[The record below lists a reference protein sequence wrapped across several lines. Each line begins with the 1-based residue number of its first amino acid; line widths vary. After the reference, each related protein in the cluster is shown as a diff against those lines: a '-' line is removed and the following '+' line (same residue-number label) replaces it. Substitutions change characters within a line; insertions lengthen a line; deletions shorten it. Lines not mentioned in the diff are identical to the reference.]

1 MLAHEGEIIGGRYR
15 IAERLGDGG
24 FSEVHRGVDEVLDRE
39 VAIKL
44 MSFKTVAP
52 PGVNQSQM
60 SKDVTERFLKEARMV
75 ARLKDP
81 ATITLFDF
89 GSRPNGM
96 LYMVL
101 ELIDGSTLRTILNA
115 QGKLNVFSAVRI
127 LTQIL
132 ESLREAHMHG
142 VLHRDIKPENIM
154 VFSHMNDPWCV
165 RVVDFGIAKAMEE
178 NASAMTAAGIL
189 TGTLRYVPP
198 ERMNQQPISEAS
210 DLYSLGCVM
219 HFVLTGEEVYRD
231 AKAAMQIIMAQRNS
245 PSIRLPDDLDIPDAL
260 REVVHK
266 LLDKNLEHRY
276 SSAQQVLDDLA
287 LLSVELQVAKHGL
300 GMEDLHAAGAAT
312 QAIPAVG
319 LGLDESSAATMQ
331 MSTDDIPGLKSRTD
345 KTIPMSMVHVPGHL
359 GTPHTTGPGLH
370 IPSKNTAPLS
380 QPDPL
385 LATGR
390 PRGLADPRLV
400 TSPQP
405 LPMGAQH
412 TPQSTSLNQSETGAH
427 EPLVQHAQPQTTGGR
442 LAKLSRNQQILIGF
456 IGMGIVLSGL
466 FALLMILYVVM
477 T

>member
-15 IAERLGDGG
+15 IAERLGEGG
-24 FSEVHRGVDEVLDRE
+24 FSEVHRGVDEVLERD

-44 MSFKTVAP
+44 MSFKAAAP
-52 PGVNQSQM
+52 PGINQSQM
-60 SKDVTERFLKEARMV
+60 SKDVTERFMKEARVV

-81 ATITLFDF
+81 STITLFDF
-89 GSRPNGM
+89 GTRPNGM

-115 QGKLNVFSAVRI
+115 QGKLNVFSAVRV
-127 LTQIL
+127 LTQTL

-154 VFSHMNDPWCV
+154 IFKHMNDPWCV

-178 NASAMTAAGIL
+178 SASAMTAAGIL

-231 AKAAMQIIMAQRNS
+231 STSAIQIITSQRNS
-245 PSIRLPDDLDIPDAL
+245 PSIRLPEDLAIPDAL
-260 REVVHK
+260 REVVNK
-266 LLDKNLEHRY
+266 LLNKDLEQRY
-276 SSAQQVLDDLA
+276 GSAQHVLDDLE

-300 GMEDLHAAGAAT
+300 GMEDVHAAGAPT

-331 MSTDDIPGLKSRTD
+331 MSTADIPGLSSRTD
-345 KTIPMSMVHVPGHL
+345 STVPMSMAHVPGH
-359 GTPHTTGPGLH
+359 PDAQRTTGPGLQVPGAGA
-370 IPSKNTAPLS
+370 IN
-380 QPDPL
+380 QPDPR
-385 LATGR
+385 LATG
-390 PRGLADPRLV
+390 PQGLADPRHV
-400 TSPQP
+400 TAPQP
-405 LPMGAQH
+405 LPVGAQRAPH
-412 TPQSTSLNQSETGAH
+412 STTSNQSETGAH
-427 EPLVQHAQPQTTGGR
+427 EPLTPHRPTPTGGK
-442 LAKLSRNQQILIGF
+442 LASLSRNQQILIGF
-456 IGMGIVLSGL
+456 VGMGIILSGL
-466 FALLMILYVVM
+466 FALLMIIYVVM